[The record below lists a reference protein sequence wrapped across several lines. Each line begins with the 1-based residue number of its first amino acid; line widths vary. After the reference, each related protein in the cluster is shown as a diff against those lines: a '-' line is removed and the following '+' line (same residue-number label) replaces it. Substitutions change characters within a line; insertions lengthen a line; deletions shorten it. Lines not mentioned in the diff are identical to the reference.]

1 MKCMMKRRE
10 NHCHFL
16 ARRKQNKS
24 LGNRILNYKLCLW
37 EIHVAL
43 CNGQGHTT
51 SENLGINV

>member
-1 MKCMMKRRE
+1 MKRRE

-24 LGNRILNYKLCLW
+24 LGNRILNYILCLW